1 MRAYIASTAFHVPPD
16 RVTNH
21 DLVTRFGID
30 TTNEWIVQRTGIE
43 ARHYSEQGEGT
54 SDIALPAA
62 LEAIERAGLQKE
74 DIDMIVFATLSP
86 EHAFPGAGCYLQA
99 KLGLVGVAAMDVRNQ
114 CSGFLY
120 ALASAKGF
128 VESGIAKNVLVVGG
142 EKHSSALDLTT
153 EGRTVACL
161 FGDGAGAVV
170 VRGTTD
176 INGDDGKSG
185 RGIHWVNLG
194 ADGRYADAL
203 SQRVWDNRYR
213 PFIKKDEAT
222 GKNVVEP
229 EMMWC
234 QMDGKLVFK
243 NAVEKMILS
252 VMGMCMENNLDVQDL
267 DLVVCHQANMRINEF
282 VRDQLGLPAE
292 KVPNNIQKYGNTTA
306 ATIPILLAELER
318 EGKLK
323 PGMKVALVGFGSG
336 FTWGSAYIV
345 W

>member
-1 MRAYIASTAFHVPPD
+1 MRAYIASTGFYVPPTV
-16 RVTNH
+16 VTNQ
-21 DLVTRFGID
+21 DLVEKFGIE

-43 ARHYSEQGEGT
+43 ERRYSADGEGP
-54 SDIALPAA
+54 SDMALPAA
-62 LEAIERAGLQKE
+62 LDAIERAGLTKD

-86 EHAFPGAGCYLQA
+86 EHAFPGSGCYLQA
-99 KLGLVGVAAMDVRNQ
+99 KLGLPGIPAMDIRNQ

-128 VESGIAKNVLVVGG
+128 VESGLAKNVLVVGG
-142 EKHSSALDLTT
+142 EKQSSALNLTT

-161 FGDGAGAVV
+161 FGDGAGAVI
-170 VRGTTD
+170 VRGKD
-176 INGDDGKSG
+176 DEDGKKAE
-185 RGIHWVNLG
+185 RGIHWMNLG

-203 SQRVWDNRYR
+203 SQKVWDNRYR
-213 PFIKKDEAT
+213 PFISKDPET
-222 GKNVVEP
+222 GLSVVKP
-229 EMMWC
+229 EMLWC
-234 QMDGKLVFK
+234 QMDGKQVFK

-252 VMGMCMENNLDVQDL
+252 VVGMCMENKIDVNDL

-318 EGKLK
+318 DGRLK

>member
-1 MRAYIASTAFHVPPD
+1 MRAYIASTAFFVPPTI
-16 RVTNH
+16 VTNQ
-21 DLVTRFGID
+21 DLVETYGID

-43 ARHYSEQGEGT
+43 ARRFSEDGVGP
-54 SDIALPAA
+54 SDMALPAA
-62 LEAIERAGLQKE
+62 KEAIARAGLVAD

-86 EHAFPGAGCYLQA
+86 EHVFPGSGCYLQA
-99 KLGLVGVAAMDVRNQ
+99 KLGIPGVPAMDVRNQ

-120 ALASAKGF
+120 ALAAARGF
-128 VESGIAKNVLVVGG
+128 VETGMYKNVLVVGG
-142 EKHSSALDLTT
+142 EKHSSGLQLST

-170 VRGTTD
+170 VRGTD
-176 INGDDGKSG
+176 EPG
-185 RGIHWVNLG
+185 RGIQWMNLG
-194 ADGRYADAL
+194 ADGRYADVLA
-203 SQRVWDNRYR
+203 QKVWDSRTR
-213 PFIKKDEAT
+213 PFIKVGEDGNGIVPK
-222 GKNVVEP
+222 
-229 EMMWC
+229 EMLWA
-234 QMDGKLVFK
+234 QMDGKQVFK

-252 VMGMCMENNLDVQDL
+252 IMGMCMENGLEASDL

-282 VRDQLGLPAE
+282 VRDQLGLSPE
-292 KVPNNIQKYGNTTA
+292 KVPNNIMKYGNTTA

-318 EGKLK
+318 DGRLK

>member
-1 MRAYIASTAFHVPPD
+1 M
-16 RVTNH
+16 
-21 DLVTRFGID
+21 
-30 TTNEWIVQRTGIE
+30 
-43 ARHYSEQGEGT
+43 
-54 SDIALPAA
+54 ALPAA
-62 LEAIERAGLQKE
+62 QEAIARAGLVAD

-86 EHAFPGAGCYLQA
+86 EHVFPGSGCYLQA
-99 KLGLVGVAAMDVRNQ
+99 KLGIPGVPAMDVRNQ

-120 ALASAKGF
+120 ALAAARGF
-128 VESGIAKNVLVVGG
+128 VETGVYKNVLVVGG
-142 EKHSSALDLTT
+142 EKHSSGLQLST

-170 VRGTTD
+170 VRGTD
-176 INGDDGKSG
+176 EPG
-185 RGIHWVNLG
+185 RGIHWMNLG
-194 ADGRYADAL
+194 ADGRYADVLA
-203 SQRVWDNRYR
+203 QKVWDSRTR
-213 PFIKKDEAT
+213 PFIKVGEDGNGIVPKDMLWA
-222 GKNVVEP
+222 
-229 EMMWC
+229 
-234 QMDGKLVFK
+234 QMDGKQVFK

-252 VMGMCMENNLDVQDL
+252 IMGMCMENGLEASDL

-282 VRDQLGLPAE
+282 VRDQLGLSPD

-318 EGKLK
+318 DGRLK

>member
-1 MRAYIASTAFHVPPD
+1 MRAYIASTGFYVPPTV
-16 RVTNH
+16 VTNY
-21 DLVTRFGID
+21 DLIEKFGID

-43 ARHYSEQGEGT
+43 ARRFSEDGEGP
-54 SDIALPAA
+54 SDMALHAS
-62 LEAIERAGLQKE
+62 LDAIERAGISKD
-74 DIDMIVFATLSP
+74 DIDMIIFATLSP
-86 EHAFPGAGCYLQA
+86 EHAFPGSGCYLQA
-99 KLGLVGVAAMDVRNQ
+99 KLGLPGIPAMDIRNQ

-128 VESGIAKNVLVVGG
+128 VESGLAKNVLVVGG
-142 EKHSSALDLTT
+142 EKQSSALDLTT
-153 EGRTVACL
+153 EGRAVACL

-170 VRGTTD
+170 VRGTDEVEGNT
-176 INGDDGKSG
+176 K
-185 RGIHWVNLG
+185 RGIHWMNLG
-194 ADGRYADAL
+194 ADGRHADAL
-203 SQRVWDNRYR
+203 SQKVWDNRYR
-213 PFIKKDEAT
+213 PFITKDEET
-222 GKNVVEP
+222 GKNVVNRDR
-229 EMMWC
+229 MWA
-234 QMDGKLVFK
+234 QMDGKIVFK

-252 VMGMCMENNLDVQDL
+252 VVGMCMENKIDVNDL

-282 VRDQLGLPAE
+282 VRDQLGLPPE

-318 EGKLK
+318 DGRLK

>member
-16 RVTNH
+16 VVTNQ
-21 DLVTRFGID
+21 DLVDKYGID

-43 ARHYSEQGEGT
+43 ARRYSAQGEGT
-54 SDIALPAA
+54 ADIALPAA
-62 LEAIERAGLQKE
+62 LEAIERAGLQKD

-86 EHAFPGAGCYLQA
+86 EHAFPGSGCYLQA
-99 KLGLVGVAAMDVRNQ
+99 LLGLPGVPALDVRNQ

-120 ALASAKGF
+120 ALASARGF
-128 VESGIAKNVLVVGG
+128 IESKLAKNILVVGG
-142 EKHSSALDLTT
+142 EKQSAALDLTT
-153 EGRTVACL
+153 EGRSVACL
-161 FGDGAGAVV
+161 FGDGAGAVI
-170 VRGTTD
+170 VRAC
-176 INGDDGKSG
+176 DDDDENAG
-185 RGIHWVNLG
+185 RGIHWMNLG

-213 PFIKKDEAT
+213 PFVKKDEET

-229 EMMWC
+229 AMMWC
-234 QMDGKLVFK
+234 TMDGKLVFK

-252 VMGMCMENNLDVQDL
+252 IVGMCMENKIEVGDL

-282 VRDQLGLPAE
+282 VRDQLGLPPE

-318 EGKLK
+318 EGRLK
-323 PGMKVALVGFGSG
+323 RGMKVALVGFGSG
-336 FTWGSAYIV
+336 FTWGSAYMV

>member
-1 MRAYIASTAFHVPPD
+1 MRAYIASTAFHVPPT
-16 RVTNH
+16 RVTND
-21 DLVTRFGID
+21 DLVKKYGID

-43 ARHYSEQGEGT
+43 ARHYSEDGEGT

-62 LEAIERAGLQKE
+62 KEAIARAGLTAE

-99 KLGLVGVAAMDVRNQ
+99 KLGIPGVPAMDIRNQ

-128 VESGIAKNVLVVGG
+128 VESGLAKNVLVVGG

-170 VRGTTD
+170 VRATD
-176 INGDDGKSG
+176 DAE
-185 RGIHWVNLG
+185 RGIRWMNLG
-194 ADGRYADAL
+194 ADGRYADVLA
-203 SQRVWDNRYR
+203 QKVWDNRYR
-213 PFIKKDEAT
+213 PFVAKDPET
-222 GKNVVEP
+222 GKHVVKP
-229 EMMWC
+229 EMLWA
-234 QMDGKLVFK
+234 QMDGKQVFK

-252 VMGMCMENNLDVQDL
+252 VVGMCMENKIEVGDL
-267 DLVVCHQANMRINEF
+267 DLVVCHQANLRINEF
-282 VRDQLGLPAE
+282 VRDQLGLTAD

-306 ATIPILLAELER
+306 ATIPILLSELER
-318 EGKLK
+318 DGRLK

>member
-1 MRAYIASTAFHVPPD
+1 MRAYIASTAFHVPPN
-16 RVTNH
+16 RVTNQ
-21 DLVTRFGID
+21 DLITKYGID

-43 ARHYSEQGEGT
+43 SRHYSADGEGT
-54 SDIALPAA
+54 ADIALPAA
-62 LEAIERAGLQKE
+62 LEAIERAGLTK
-74 DIDMIVFATLSP
+74 DDVDMIVFATLSP
-86 EHAFPGAGCYLQA
+86 EHAFPGSGCYLQA
-99 KLGLVGVAAMDVRNQ
+99 LLGLPGVPAMDVRNQ

-120 ALASAKGF
+120 ALASARGF
-128 VESGIAKNVLVVGG
+128 VESGLAKNVLVVGG
-142 EKHSSALDLTT
+142 EKQSAALDLTT

-161 FGDGAGAVV
+161 FGDGAGAVM
-170 VRGTTD
+170 VRGT
-176 INGDDGKSG
+176 DDPE
-185 RGIHWVNLG
+185 RGIRWMNLG

-203 SQRVWDNRYR
+203 SQRVWDNRKR
-213 PFIKKDEAT
+213 PFVWKDPET
-222 GKNVVEP
+222 GKNVVKP

-252 VMGMCMENNLDVQDL
+252 VVGMCMENKIEPQDL

-306 ATIPILLAELER
+306 ATIPILLSELER
-318 EGKLK
+318 DGRLK

-336 FTWGSAYIV
+336 FTWGSAYVV